1 MSAFRRLDK
10 DGFWLGTICPLV
22 TDSVE
27 SATGHGS
34 VLEPISPSLRP
45 ILSNLYRR
53 VLVPICRSHP
63 DLMTASIT
71 EPLNPRSGQ
80 ATKSGKQAFPKKIY
94 RATRKDISRSA
105 ATQLIRNLM
114 RIELSMIEA
123 GSNFTAKAAD
133 KKLEDDANKAI
144 VNAVADL
151 SFAAKV
157 VGDAYP
163 MQYG

>member
-1 MSAFRRLDK
+1 
-10 DGFWLGTICPLV
+10 
-22 TDSVE
+22 
-27 SATGHGS
+27 
-34 VLEPISPSLRP
+34 
-45 ILSNLYRR
+45 
-53 VLVPICRSHP
+53 
-63 DLMTASIT
+63 MTASIT